1 MVEPK
6 VKPEVKAKAKAKVRL
21 RPMVEPKPSAGPYDP
36 TRRRKNTTYRR

>member
-1 MVEPK
+1 VEPK
-6 VKPEVKAKAKAKVRL
+6 VKPELKAKAKARL